1 MEGSARSR
9 AEPGYPSAVEAERTT
24 LRLRVVPGA
33 RRSAVVGRY
42 GDAWKVRVAAP
53 AEAGRANDAVLG
65 LLADALDVSRR
76 DLELTSGGS
85 SRNKVVA
92 LRGLAPDA
100 AAQRLAEAVQSG

>member
-1 MEGSARSR
+1 MEGSARSP
-9 AEPGYPSAVEAERTT
+9 AEPGYPSAVEAQRTT
-24 LRLRVVPGA
+24 LRLRVPGA

-53 AEAGRANDAVLG
+53 AEAGKANDAVLV
-65 LLADALDVSRR
+65 LLADALDISRR

-100 AAQRLAEAVQSG
+100 AAERLAEAVQSG